1 MTDNDSLILSIL
13 IPVYNEAENIA
24 ALHTQIMQHVNPIC
38 GSEIIFI
45 DDGSKDDTLKRI
57 KALKRNH
64 ANVHYIAL
72 SRNFGH
78 QSALKA
84 GLDYCCGDIVV
95 SMDGDLQH
103 PPSLIPAMIER
114 WHDGH
119 DVVITVRRDS
129 SRPRLFKGL
138 ASQGF
143 YWVMSKMSDVELI
156 PGTADFRLLDRRVV
170 EVLRQSEERNIF
182 LRGYVAWSG
191 FKQVALPYC
200 PDKRHAGETKYTF
213 GKMLR
218 LAMDGLLGFSILP
231 LRAVMMVGFL
241 ISAISS
247 LYGLYA
253 VLIHV
258 LTERSVPGWASIMT
272 GVYFLGGI
280 QLMCIGI
287 CGEYIGRTFMEAK
300 KRPQYVVA
308 ETSLCE
314 TQRPRR

>member
-1 MTDNDSLILSIL
+1 MD
-13 IPVYNEAENIA
+13 NIA
-24 ALHTQIMQHVNPIC
+24 TLHEQIRRQIEPIC
-38 GSEIIFI
+38 SSEVIFI
-45 DDGSKDDTLKRI
+45 DDGSRDATLDRI
-57 KALKRNH
+57 RALNREH
-64 ANVHYIAL
+64 PNVHYIAL

-84 GLDYCCGDIVV
+84 GLDYCSGDIVV
-95 SMDGDLQH
+95 SMDGDMQH

-114 WHDGH
+114 WRSGY
-119 DVVITVRRDS
+119 DVIITIRKDS
-129 SRPRLFKGL
+129 SNPQRFKRWT
-138 ASQGF
+138 SQVF
-143 YWVMSKMSDVELI
+143 YWVMNKMSDVELV
-156 PGTADFRLLDRRVV
+156 PGVADFRLLDRRVV

-191 FKQVALPYC
+191 FKQFALPYS

-253 VLIHV
+253 VLIHA

-280 QLMCIGI
+280 QLVCIGI